1 MPYLNSAL
9 FLIPFALSFPLIA
22 QHNQTVINNKAFNSV
37 FSKVKTGTFNGTANG
52 VLFIRNTELQEV
64 ILDFQ
69 GSKARLNIE
78 AELEE
83 VYDVSTKR
91 YRASTTSGKTSIE
104 YNTYNYGNELII
116 KLSKDTFQVGLLDG
130 ASDAVIDGVKYFY
143 KAEKETE
150 YLILKIEKVLILSNF
165 RTLINGMKR
174 NSETLETIKPKE
186 KFIQLLPNSVVVFA
200 ISRKNN

>member
-1 MPYLNSAL
+1 MRYSLLLIL
-9 FLIPFALSFPLIA
+9 FLLSLPLMA
-22 QHNQTVINNKAFNSV
+22 QRDQTVINNKEFNSV
-37 FSKVKTGTFNGTANG
+37 FRKVKTGNFNGTANG

-78 AELEE
+78 ADVEE

-91 YRASTTSGKTSIE
+91 YRASTTSGKTGIE

-174 NSETLETIKPKE
+174 NGETLESIKPKE
-186 KFIQLLPNSVVVFA
+186 KLIELLPNSVIVFA
-200 ISRKNN
+200 INRNNN

>member
-1 MPYLNSAL
+1 MNHYSLLPIL
-9 FLIPFALSFPLIA
+9 FLLSLPLIA
-22 QHNQTVINNKAFNSV
+22 QRNQTVINNKEFNSV
-37 FSKVKTGTFNGTANG
+37 FSKVKTGNFNGTANG

-69 GSKARLNIE
+69 GCKACLNIE

-116 KLSKDTFQVGLLDG
+116 KLPRDTFQVGLLDG

-174 NSETLETIKPKE
+174 NGETLESIKPKE
-186 KFIQLLPNSVVVFA
+186 KLLQLLPNSVIVFA
-200 ISRKNN
+200 INRNNN

>member
-1 MPYLNSAL
+1 MQCYSLLPIL
-9 FLIPFALSFPLIA
+9 FLLSLPIIA
-22 QHNQTVINNKAFNSV
+22 QGDQIVINNKEFNSV
-37 FSKVKTGTFNGTANG
+37 FSKVKTGNFNGTANG

-69 GSKARLNIE
+69 GSKACLNIE
-78 AELEE
+78 ADVEE

-150 YLILKIEKVLILSNF
+150 YLILKIEKVLVLSNF
-165 RTLINGMKR
+165 RNLINGMKR
-174 NSETLETIKPKE
+174 NGEILESIKPKE

-200 ISRKNN
+200 INRNNN